1 MTTFF
6 DENSNYLGCAEGFI
20 WLVRD
25 DSLMIGTK
33 VYTVLGKNFYLETKE
48 LKIMCE
54 LESE

>member
-1 MTTFF
+1 MTTFY

-25 DSLMIGTK
+25 DSLMIGK
-33 VYTVLGKNFYLETKE
+33 YVYTVLGKNFYLETKE

>member
-20 WLVRD
+20 WLVRE
-25 DSLMIGTK
+25 DSLIIGTK
-33 VYTVLGKNFYLETKE
+33 AYTVLGKNFHLETKE
-48 LKIMCE
+48 LIIICE

>member
-6 DENSNYLGCAEGFI
+6 DENCNYLGCAEGYI

-25 DSLMIGTK
+25 DSLIIGQK
-33 VYTVLGKNFYLETKE
+33 VYTVLGKNFYSETKE

-54 LESE
+54 FESE